1 VNPALRPTTAPR
13 HPGRRIA
20 ALLALCAAPM
30 LIAACRPAPSGDDV
44 GDEVGD
50 GATSGITATLG
61 ADGSDN
67 IAPAPPVGAAAT
79 GALTST
85 AAAMPTTAE
94 HLTAEDEA
102 AMVAL
107 IRTLFGPVTGSA
119 EPDMQDTI
127 VRQVS
132 TVQLRA
138 LRGEE
143 GPTAGVY
150 GYSAGLVWI
159 VGFKTLAPLTLS
171 TFAAD
176 ESTLIDLKDIG
187 PTGSLAGPD
196 GRTSVYYIVSTQSV
210 EGDRRF
216 VPMSQGVLVEG
227 KSKWSLDDLA
237 KLPATP

>member
-1 VNPALRPTTAPR
+1 VNPTLHPDTARR
-13 HPGRRIA
+13 HPSRLTA
-20 ALLALCAAPM
+20 ALLALCATPL
-30 LIAACRPAPSGDDV
+30 LITACRPSPSGDA
-44 GDEVGD
+44 VGD
-50 GATSGITATLG
+50 GASTAITATLG
-61 ADGSDN
+61 ADASGS
-67 IAPAPPVGAAAT
+67 ITPPAGAAAT
-79 GALTST
+79 GAVTST

-102 AMVAL
+102 AMISL

-127 VRQVS
+127 VRQIS
-132 TVQLRA
+132 TIQLRA

-159 VGFKTLAPLTLS
+159 VGFKTSAPLTLS

-176 ESTLIDLKDIG
+176 ESTLIDLKDLG
-187 PTGSLAGPD
+187 PTASLAGPD
-196 GRTSVYYIVSTQSV
+196 GKTSVYYIVSTQSV

-227 KSKWSLDDLA
+227 KSKWTLDDLA